1 MKQILLVDDD
11 EQISE
16 MLRFLLKKE
25 NIRLVRVSDGLEAK
39 KLMSVNGGFD
49 LLIVDVFMPRMGGLD
64 FCEFINGRYP
74 VLLISGRKR
83 EEMIWES
90 APRYD
95 AFLEKDQIK
104 DHLFKAINKTME
116 RWELFQSTS
125 IAA

>member
-39 KLMSVNGGFD
+39 KLMSANGGFD

-104 DHLFKAINKTME
+104 DHLFKALNKAVE

>member
-1 MKQILLVDDD
+1 MKNVLLVDDD
-11 EQISE
+11 DQVFQ
-16 MLRFLLKKE
+16 MLSFLLKKE
-25 NIRLVRVSDGLEAK
+25 GIQLLRAADGIDAK
-39 KLMSVNGGFD
+39 KLVSTKGGFD

-83 EEMIWES
+83 DEMIWES

-104 DHLFKAINKTME
+104 DHLIKAIYKAQE
-116 RWELFQSTS
+116 RWELFQSTPV
-125 IAA
+125 AA

>member
-11 EQISE
+11 ENIYQ
-16 MLRFLLKKE
+16 MLSFLLKKE
-25 NIRLVRVSDGLEAK
+25 NIELVRASDGIEAK
-39 KLMSVNGGFD
+39 KLMSTRGGFD

-64 FCEFINGRYP
+64 FCEFVNGRFH
-74 VLLISGRKR
+74 VLLISRRKR
-83 EEMIWES
+83 DEMIWES

-104 DHLFKAINKTME
+104 DHLFKAINKAME

-125 IAA
+125 VAA